1 MEFVK
6 KHFTKII
13 LCIGIA
19 LCWFVKFVSFKGEP
33 YYALGMPS
41 GVTLTI
47 DSYTLTELVKYVSF
61 FIGSLPV
68 CMLGT
73 LICEF
78 MHKRRGSFVLS
89 LVGLICLFI
98 TPGVVLREMADLN
111 DFLKVEKHIY
121 SYYGELN
128 KLKVSPSFGYIVML
142 ICFILLIIISI
153 IRFLTSNS
161 SEIQEANST
170 TTENADEAEA
180 GDSSKVNLNK

>member
-19 LCWFVKFVSFKGEP
+19 LCWFVKFVAFKGEP

-41 GVTLTI
+41 GITLTI
-47 DSYTLTELVKYVSF
+47 DSYTLRELVKYVSF
-61 FIGSLPV
+61 FAGSLPV
-68 CMLGT
+68 CIFGT

-78 MHKRRGSFVLS
+78 MNKHRGSFAFS
-89 LVGLICLFI
+89 FIGLICLFI
-98 TPGVVLREMADLN
+98 TRGVVLSKLADLN
-111 DFLKVEKHIY
+111 DFMKVEKSIY
-121 SYYGELN
+121 SYYGELS

-153 IRFLTSNS
+153 IRFFNS
-161 SEIQEANST
+161 SSSGVQ
-170 TTENADEAEA
+170 DEAEA
-180 GDSSKVNLNK
+180 DDSSKVDLNK